1 MSLIHT
7 LYRVPGLTPWGI
19 FHNLD
24 TDESV
29 RYVFIHFAGR
39 QVGLL
44 WGGDESPEQTV
55 AERGVW

>member
-1 MSLIHT
+1 MTFTST

-24 TDESV
+24 TDEPV
-29 RYVFIHFAGR
+29 RYVYLHFAGR

-44 WGGDESPEQTV
+44 W
-55 AERGVW
+55 